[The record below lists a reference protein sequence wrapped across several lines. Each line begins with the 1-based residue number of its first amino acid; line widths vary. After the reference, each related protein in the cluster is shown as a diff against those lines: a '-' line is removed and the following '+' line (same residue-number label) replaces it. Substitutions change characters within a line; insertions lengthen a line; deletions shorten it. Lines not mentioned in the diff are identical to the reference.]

1 MQLEQIQPNTTPI
14 INSQNNRSPSRAIT
28 PITLTIPVPKMQ
40 LNNPDLTGKQ
50 HNGIL
55 INRHERMVGAV
66 KFVGGLLLVLTVEFK
81 VEGEWFCSGG
91 S

>member
-1 MQLEQIQPNTTPI
+1 MQLEQIQTNSTPI
-14 INSQNNRSPSRAIT
+14 INSQNNRSPPRAIT
-28 PITLTIPVPKMQ
+28 ITLTIPVPKVQ
-40 LNNPDLTGKQ
+40 LNNPQLTGKQ
-50 HNGIL
+50 HNSIL
-55 INRHERMVGAV
+55 IDRHERMVGAV